1 MRQLLLRF
9 GATGKKKLVWIEIHF
24 PGPQVV
30 ITNIPHPRISSG
42 GWRQQTV
49 RNQDENCFVPAE
61 SKVKSVDGIF
71 SLVSWCRP
79 SGTWKCDSLD
89 FIYPGCKIFSLPPF
103 SSFSWVNLS
112 RPSHSSKSCCERD
125 VFCSCD
131 DSVYSSDLVWLKAA
145 LNYTPSHT
153 TINLKL

>member
-9 GATGKKKLVWIEIHF
+9 GATGEKKLVWIEIHF

-79 SGTWKCDSLD
+79 SGTWKRDFAHTPHNQTVWILFIQVVKYLPCHLSLVSAGW
-89 FIYPGCKIFSLPPF
+89 IWVVLLTAAKIAVRGM
-103 SSFSWVNLS
+103 SFV
-112 RPSHSSKSCCERD
+112 
-125 VFCSCD
+125 
-131 DSVYSSDLVWLKAA
+131 LVMTRC
-145 LNYTPSHT
+145 TPLTSFDW
-153 TINLKL
+153 KLL

>member
-9 GATGKKKLVWIEIHF
+9 GATGGKKLVWIEIHF

-79 SGTWKCDSLD
+79 SGTWKCNFAHTPHNQTVWILFIQVVKYFPCHLSLV
-89 FIYPGCKIFSLPPF
+89 SA
-103 SSFSWVNLS
+103 
-112 RPSHSSKSCCERD
+112 
-125 VFCSCD
+125 CD